1 MVTAKSLA
9 KKMAYKKPLT
19 LVEAR
24 RLREAGWIKK
34 SSKGNLAVLTSKGR
48 KRIKLLKEVGY
59 I

>member
-19 LVEAR
+19 LAEAR

-34 SSKGNLAVLTSKGR
+34 SSQGNFAVLTSKGR
-48 KRIKLLKEVGY
+48 KKIKLLKEVGY